1 MSLPA
6 LDCKYVTED
15 CIREWKNGS
24 TSFRPPSPAP
34 VIRYLYELCWNIVR
48 GELPVHKCKS
58 ALELVEF
65 TDRVSDEEVSS
76 NLADIVSQMA
86 QDLTMPGESR
96 ARLVK
101 LAKWMVEHSVVSLR
115 LFHERCEE
123 EFLWD
128 SEMIKIKATDLK
140 SKEVRVNTR
149 LLYQQTKFNLLR
161 EESEGYAKLVTLLC
175 QGSEVCSQNTSAATV
190 GIIKSLIGHFNL
202 DPNRVFDI
210 VLECFELQ
218 PDNEVFLNLIPIFPK
233 SNASQILGFKFQ
245 YYQRLEVNS
254 SVPFGLYQ
262 LTATLVK
269 KEFLD
274 LDSIYAHL
282 LPDDDEAF
290 EHYNVFSAKRLD
302 EANKIGKINLA
313 ATGKDLMDDEKQG
326 DVTVDLFAALDME
339 SEAVT
344 ERSSELEKSQTL
356 GLLIGFLFVH
366 DWYHANILF
375 RRLLPLNPVEHI
387 RICDGLFRLIEKT
400 ICGAYEVV
408 RQQTPEGGESK
419 RSVIDLPKELF
430 EMLTCV
436 GPYLHRDTLLLQ
448 KVCRVLRGYY
458 VCAQKGVSLGT
469 PRLHLKE
476 ARLKIEEALGACLL
490 PSLQLIPANPAVGQ
504 EIWAVLS
511 LLPYEARYR
520 LYGEW
525 EKDDEAN
532 PMVLSAKQTAKLDTR
547 RILKRLAKENLKQ
560 LGRMVAKLAHA
571 NPMTVLRTIVHQI
584 EAYRDMIAPVVDAF
598 KYLTQLEYD
607 ILEYV
612 VIERLVQGGR
622 EKLKDDGL
630 NLSDWLQSLASFWG
644 HLCKKYP
651 SMELRGL
658 FQYLVNQL
666 KKGSGIELVLLQ
678 ELIQQMANVQY
689 TENMTEEQLDA
700 MAGSE
705 TLRYQATSFGATRN
719 NKALIK
725 STNRLRDS
733 LLPKDEPKLAI
744 PLLLLIAQHRA
755 VVVIEADSPHI
766 KMVCEQLDR
775 CHGSLVQY
783 VEFLCGAMT
792 PITSYAQLVPDLH
805 DLIHSYHLEPEV
817 AFLIYRP
824 VMRLFR
830 CETTSTTDALW
841 PLDCDEMTSNPGKL
855 ILDLGPPRKPIMWS
869 DLLDTVRTVLPGKA
883 WNSLSPDL
891 YATFWGLTLYDLYVP
906 RNRYE
911 SEIAKQHAALKALE
925 EGSDNSNSAITKR
938 KKDKERIQE
947 CLDRLTSELQKH
959 EDNVASVRR
968 RLGREKDKWLSGCP
982 DTLKINMEFL
992 QRCIFPRC
1000 TFSMPDAVYCAMF
1013 VNTLHSLGTPFFNTV
1028 NHIDVLICKT
1038 LQPMICCCTEYEVG
1052 RLGRFLFET
1061 LKTAYYWKSD
1071 ESIYERECGNMP
1083 GFAVYYRYPNSQ
1095 RVTYS
1100 QFIKSFTV
1108 LISMEKLIGKGT
1120 NAERLAALEGGVN
1133 AIMDSHEGH
1142 RVEVAMQLSELMKS
1156 ITDLTRA
1163 IEKKEGKKKG
1173 VRYGGSPPDSSG
1185 SEETEEEDD
1194 SGDSDRST
1202 RTARSSHRGRKGY
1215 KRDPVRDCR
1224 KLQIPIFKGDDVNGW
1239 IYRVENYFEVH
1250 NFSKKERLRAVAI
1263 CLEDTPLNWYRW
1275 VHEKTPFRSWSRFK
1289 RKIMERFQASQEGS
1303 VQEQFL
1309 DISQTSTVREY
1320 VDRFEGFASQLGQI
1334 PESVQHSTFIKG
1346 LKEEVRADVQI
1357 AKTRSLNQA
1366 LQLALRIEENR
1377 AKGGPKPNGWQNKGG
1392 YGTQNRPNQTSTVG
1406 SGKKE
1411 DMEGFKRLTP
1421 SELAAKRAAGLCFR
1435 CDNKFAPGHRCPPRT
1450 LQVLMVEED
1459 ELGEGEDDDEGEEHA
1474 HFDMAEVS
1482 LNAISGL
1489 TPPHTMKVRGTI
1501 GGMEAITLIDSGATH
1516 NFVSTTVLE
1525 RLGIGIEKGRAV
1537 RVKLGNGIMIKSH
1550 GICKGLVLEL
1560 PEVQLVADFLPLEL
1574 GGTDLIL
1581 GIQWLREL
1589 GDMTVNWRE
1598 LWMKYWDGDRLVTI
1612 KGDPSLTKAHVSC
1625 KTLMKVLGPEDEKMV
1640 VYLQRLEDA
1649 SAPTPQHPIE
1659 VQGDG
1664 SSPVSVRP
1672 YRYPHIQ
1679 KDEIE
1684 RLVREMLEA
1693 GIIQPSI
1700 SPFASPVL
1708 LVKKKDGS
1716 WRFCVDYRALNKAT
1730 VLDKFPIPVIDELLD
1745 ELQGASFF
1753 SKVDLKSGY
1762 HQIRMKAED
1771 VSKTAFRTH
1780 EGHYEFLVMPFGL
1793 TNAPATFQALMNKI
1807 FQPYLRRFV
1816 LVFFDDILVYSKNE
1830 QDHLEHLTVVLRVLR
1845 ENCLYANKKKCAF
1858 AQRQIEYLGHI
1869 VTEDGVKADPAKIE
1883 AMLAWPIPKTLRELR
1898 GFLGLTG
1905 YYRKFVKEYGKIA
1918 WPLTEQLK
1926 KDKFGW
1932 SAAATVAFKKLQEA
1946 MTQVPVLALPNFDN
1960 DFTLETD
1967 ASGYGLGAVLMQE
1980 GRPLA
1985 FYSHVLGAKAR
1996 LKSVYERELMAIVLA
2011 VQKWRPYLLGR
2022 KFMNSAADALSRKGL
2037 GAEVAE
2043 TATLTL
2049 ITSSRINW
2057 DELWKDLDADPTL
2070 TELRQK
2076 IKDGQPVPAGYSCD
2090 QNRVQYNQRVVIARG
2105 SVWCARLFGEFHHG
2119 VVGGHS
2125 GLQKTYQRMVR
2136 EVYWVGMKT
2145 DVARMVA
2152 ECDVCQRQKYS
2163 TMAPSG
2169 LLEPLELPSKV
2180 WADISMDFIDGLPRS
2195 NGYTV
2200 IFVVVDR
2207 LRTVFLSQ
2215 FWRELFKLQGTTLQH
2230 STAYHP
2236 QTDGQTEVVNRCLET
2251 YLRCF
2256 ASDTPNKWM
2265 HWLSWAEYW
2274 YNTCFHTSSN
2284 TTPFRILYGRDP
2296 PHLVYYGSLK
2306 TPVSSV
2312 DQYLEERDQML
2323 DTLRR
2328 QLLRAQQAMKAKA
2341 DGHRRDVHYQVGD
2354 QIGKVAYRVKLPDTA
2369 RIHNVFHVSQLKLA
2383 IGTREA
2389 PSQLPV
2395 TLTEEM
2401 EVVLQPDHVE
2411 GVREG
2416 VDGREVLIRWKDLP
2430 EYEATWE
2437 PFDSIKQQFPN
2448 FHLED
2453 KVHWKWSQRITR
2465 LLIQC
2470 LESIEY
2476 MEIRNA
2482 LILLTKISNV
2492 FPVTRKS
2499 GINLE
2504 KRVAK
2509 LKSDER
2515 EDLKVLATGVSA
2527 ALGARKASWVTEEE
2541 FGMGYLDLKP
2551 TAAAPSVA
2559 SKSAPNMPPSEAVTQ
2574 HHDSTTTTSRGKP
2587 SESKVKN
2594 NGSDASMPSNT
2605 HKQTEDNRVME
2616 DNSSKK
2622 TSAADSEVGRS
2633 VVKRSATATS
2643 ASKQPKQDVV
2653 KNESKPKPDSVQSKG
2668 STVEP
2673 KESRKEEST
2682 EPIIRPRTDNDK
2694 PTKRTSPTEDHDRF
2708 IKRRKGEHDSDHPH
2722 PVDERYDR
2730 HGDDYTRERSVDRDR
2745 DRDRS
2750 KDERSK
2756 APADKEERF
2765 RGQSLPPPP
2774 PLPPHV
2780 VPHSVTTNKKD
2791 EDRRI
2796 ATTTRHS
2803 QKHDERRR
2811 SEENVLV
2818 SQEDAKRTRDEDLR
2832 DRKREGKIDDRE
2844 RDNNNNNNNNVM
2856 KEEMDPNGSKRRKL
2870 KREHVAEP
2878 GEYSPPLNINMAPS
2892 SYEMSR
2898 GDRKLLQRPS
2908 AYMEEA
2914 SRSSMHGKEVP
2925 AKMTRRDSDPMYDR
2939 EWEDEKRK
2947 RRHRK

>member
-24 TSFRPPSPAP
+24 TSFKPPAPAP

-48 GELPVHKCKS
+48 GELPVHRCKP

-65 TDRVSDEEVSS
+65 SDRISDEEVSS

-101 LAKWMVEHSVVSLR
+101 LAKWMVEHSVVPLR

-175 QGSEVCSQNTSAATV
+175 QGSEVCSENTSAATV

-218 PDNEVFLNLIPIFPK
+218 PDNNVFLNLIPIFPK

-254 SVPFGLYQ
+254 TVPFGLYQ
-262 LTATLVK
+262 LTAILVK

-282 LPDDDEAF
+282 LPNDDEAF

-356 GLLIGFLFVH
+356 GLLIGFLFVD

-400 ICGAYEVV
+400 ISPAYELV
-408 RQQTPEGGESK
+408 RQRQLQIPEGVTDLVETESNSSK
-419 RSVIDLPKELF
+419 RSFIDIPKELF

-448 KVCRVLRGYY
+448 KICRVLRGYY
-458 VCAQKGVSLGT
+458 LCALKSVNSGDLEGGVSGNRT

-476 ARLKIEEALGACLL
+476 ARLNLEEALGACLL

-525 EKDDEAN
+525 EKDDEAS

-775 CHGSLVQY
+775 CHGSLLQY

-830 CETTSTTDALW
+830 CQSTSDVLW
-841 PLDCDEMTSNPGKL
+841 PLDCDEMTSNLAAGKENEVTDISGKL
-855 ILDLGPPRKPIMWS
+855 ILDLGPPRKTIMWS
-869 DLLDTVRTVLPGKA
+869 DLLDTVRTVLPCKA

-906 RNRYE
+906 RSRYE

-925 EGSDNSNSAITKR
+925 ELSDNSNSAITKR

-947 CLDRLTSELQKH
+947 SLDRLTSELQKH
-959 EDNVASVRR
+959 EENVASVRR
-968 RLGREKDKWLSGCP
+968 RLGREKDKWLSCCP

-1100 QFIKSFTV
+1100 QFIK
-1108 LISMEKLIGKGT
+1108 
-1120 NAERLAALEGGVN
+1120 
-1133 AIMDSHEGH
+1133 
-1142 RVEVAMQLSELMKS
+1142 
-1156 ITDLTRA
+1156 
-1163 IEKKEGKKKG
+1163 
-1173 VRYGGSPPDSSG
+1173 
-1185 SEETEEEDD
+1185 
-1194 SGDSDRST
+1194 
-1202 RTARSSHRGRKGY
+1202 
-1215 KRDPVRDCR
+1215 
-1224 KLQIPIFKGDDVNGW
+1224 
-1239 IYRVENYFEVH
+1239 
-1250 NFSKKERLRAVAI
+1250 
-1263 CLEDTPLNWYRW
+1263 
-1275 VHEKTPFRSWSRFK
+1275 
-1289 RKIMERFQASQEGS
+1289 
-1303 VQEQFL
+1303 
-1309 DISQTSTVREY
+1309 
-1320 VDRFEGFASQLGQI
+1320 
-1334 PESVQHSTFIKG
+1334 
-1346 LKEEVRADVQI
+1346 
-1357 AKTRSLNQA
+1357 
-1366 LQLALRIEENR
+1366 
-1377 AKGGPKPNGWQNKGG
+1377 
-1392 YGTQNRPNQTSTVG
+1392 
-1406 SGKKE
+1406 
-1411 DMEGFKRLTP
+1411 
-1421 SELAAKRAAGLCFR
+1421 
-1435 CDNKFAPGHRCPPRT
+1435 
-1450 LQVLMVEED
+1450 
-1459 ELGEGEDDDEGEEHA
+1459 
-1474 HFDMAEVS
+1474 
-1482 LNAISGL
+1482 
-1489 TPPHTMKVRGTI
+1489 
-1501 GGMEAITLIDSGATH
+1501 
-1516 NFVSTTVLE
+1516 
-1525 RLGIGIEKGRAV
+1525 
-1537 RVKLGNGIMIKSH
+1537 
-1550 GICKGLVLEL
+1550 
-1560 PEVQLVADFLPLEL
+1560 
-1574 GGTDLIL
+1574 
-1581 GIQWLREL
+1581 
-1589 GDMTVNWRE
+1589 
-1598 LWMKYWDGDRLVTI
+1598 
-1612 KGDPSLTKAHVSC
+1612 
-1625 KTLMKVLGPEDEKMV
+1625 
-1640 VYLQRLEDA
+1640 
-1649 SAPTPQHPIE
+1649 
-1659 VQGDG
+1659 
-1664 SSPVSVRP
+1664 
-1672 YRYPHIQ
+1672 
-1679 KDEIE
+1679 
-1684 RLVREMLEA
+1684 
-1693 GIIQPSI
+1693 
-1700 SPFASPVL
+1700 
-1708 LVKKKDGS
+1708 
-1716 WRFCVDYRALNKAT
+1716 
-1730 VLDKFPIPVIDELLD
+1730 
-1745 ELQGASFF
+1745 
-1753 SKVDLKSGY
+1753 
-1762 HQIRMKAED
+1762 
-1771 VSKTAFRTH
+1771 
-1780 EGHYEFLVMPFGL
+1780 
-1793 TNAPATFQALMNKI
+1793 
-1807 FQPYLRRFV
+1807 
-1816 LVFFDDILVYSKNE
+1816 
-1830 QDHLEHLTVVLRVLR
+1830 
-1845 ENCLYANKKKCAF
+1845 
-1858 AQRQIEYLGHI
+1858 
-1869 VTEDGVKADPAKIE
+1869 
-1883 AMLAWPIPKTLRELR
+1883 
-1898 GFLGLTG
+1898 
-1905 YYRKFVKEYGKIA
+1905 
-1918 WPLTEQLK
+1918 
-1926 KDKFGW
+1926 
-1932 SAAATVAFKKLQEA
+1932 
-1946 MTQVPVLALPNFDN
+1946 
-1960 DFTLETD
+1960 
-1967 ASGYGLGAVLMQE
+1967 
-1980 GRPLA
+1980 
-1985 FYSHVLGAKAR
+1985 
-1996 LKSVYERELMAIVLA
+1996 
-2011 VQKWRPYLLGR
+2011 
-2022 KFMNSAADALSRKGL
+2022 
-2037 GAEVAE
+2037 
-2043 TATLTL
+2043 
-2049 ITSSRINW
+2049 
-2057 DELWKDLDADPTL
+2057 
-2070 TELRQK
+2070 
-2076 IKDGQPVPAGYSCD
+2076 
-2090 QNRVQYNQRVVIARG
+2090 
-2105 SVWCARLFGEFHHG
+2105 
-2119 VVGGHS
+2119 
-2125 GLQKTYQRMVR
+2125 
-2136 EVYWVGMKT
+2136 
-2145 DVARMVA
+2145 
-2152 ECDVCQRQKYS
+2152 
-2163 TMAPSG
+2163 
-2169 LLEPLELPSKV
+2169 
-2180 WADISMDFIDGLPRS
+2180 
-2195 NGYTV
+2195 
-2200 IFVVVDR
+2200 
-2207 LRTVFLSQ
+2207 
-2215 FWRELFKLQGTTLQH
+2215 
-2230 STAYHP
+2230 
-2236 QTDGQTEVVNRCLET
+2236 
-2251 YLRCF
+2251 
-2256 ASDTPNKWM
+2256 
-2265 HWLSWAEYW
+2265 
-2274 YNTCFHTSSN
+2274 
-2284 TTPFRILYGRDP
+2284 
-2296 PHLVYYGSLK
+2296 
-2306 TPVSSV
+2306 
-2312 DQYLEERDQML
+2312 
-2323 DTLRR
+2323 
-2328 QLLRAQQAMKAKA
+2328 
-2341 DGHRRDVHYQVGD
+2341 
-2354 QIGKVAYRVKLPDTA
+2354 
-2369 RIHNVFHVSQLKLA
+2369 
-2383 IGTREA
+2383 
-2389 PSQLPV
+2389 
-2395 TLTEEM
+2395 
-2401 EVVLQPDHVE
+2401 
-2411 GVREG
+2411 
-2416 VDGREVLIRWKDLP
+2416 
-2430 EYEATWE
+2430 
-2437 PFDSIKQQFPN
+2437 
-2448 FHLED
+2448 
-2453 KVHWKWSQRITR
+2453 VHWKWSQRITR

-2470 LESIEY
+2470 LESVEY

-2482 LILLTKISNV
+2482 LILLTKVSNV

-2515 EDLKVLATGVSA
+2515 EDLKVLATGVAA
-2527 ALGARKASWVTEEE
+2527 ALAARKPSWVTEEE

-2551 TAAAPSVA
+2551 VA
-2559 SKSAPNMPPSEAVTQ
+2559 SKSVYAAAPVTSTTGLNMAPIEAATGSRSQ
-2574 HHDSTTTTSRGKP
+2574 HHDSSIRETTSTSRPKP
-2587 SESKVKN
+2587 WESKHESVTHNNKYDKVKGGSLS
-2594 NGSDASMPSNT
+2594 NGSDASKTDDSGN
-2605 HKQTEDNRVME
+2605 NRVLE
-2616 DNSSKK
+2616 ENSSKGPAK
-2622 TSAADSEVGRS
+2622 TAVDSEGRSAAKRS
-2633 VVKRSATATS
+2633 VGGTS
-2643 ASKQPKQDVV
+2643 VSKQPKQDVV
-2653 KNESKPKPDSVQSKG
+2653 KNDSKPKGIGRTSGVSERDEKG
-2668 STVEP
+2668 CNTELPELRNSLI
-2673 KESRKEEST
+2673 KEEST
-2682 EPIIRPRTDNDK
+2682 EAIMDAQKRSSSRPSHSPRTDTVFASSKSNDK
-2694 PTKRTSPTEDHDRF
+2694 PTKRTSPSGEQDRSAA
-2708 IKRRKGEHDSDHPH
+2708 IKRRKEVHDLEPDRALEKEKHHPL
-2722 PVDERYDR
+2722 PPLDYDKVTDKPLAKDERFVDR
-2730 HGDDYTRERSVDRDR
+2730 EYHSRERERERERERFDRSEDAIEKSRDRSMERYSRERSVDR
-2745 DRDRS
+2745 S
-2750 KDERSK
+2750 NKDERSK
-2756 APADKEERF
+2756 LRYNDIQVHADDRV
-2765 RGQSLPPPP
+2765 RGTSLPPPP
-2774 PLPPHV
+2774 PFPPQHHV
-2780 VPHSVTTNKKD
+2780 LLQSVTTTNKKD
-2791 EDRRI
+2791 EDGDRRFG
-2796 ATTTRHS
+2796 TTPRHS
-2803 QKHDERRR
+2803 HSHSQRLSPKHDDRERRR
-2811 SEENVLV
+2811 SEENVFV
-2818 SQEDAKRTRDEDLR
+2818 SQDDKRRREEDIRDKKRDE
-2832 DRKREGKIDDRE
+2832 REKIEDGDRE
-2844 RDNNNNNNNNVM
+2844 KGNVM
-2856 KEEMDPNGSKRRKL
+2856 KEEVDPNASKRRKL
-2870 KREHVAEP
+2870 KRDHQSE
-2878 GEYSPPLNINMAPS
+2878 GSEYSPVSAAPPLNMNMAPAP
-2892 SYEMSR
+2892 YDRDRDRER
-2898 GDRKLLQRPS
+2898 DGRGGDRKATAALPRQV
-2908 AYMEEA
+2908 YMEEPSQSQSQ
-2914 SRSSMHGKEVP
+2914 SRINTMHGKDVP
-2925 AKMTRRDSDPMYDR
+2925 PKTTSSRPMYDR
-2939 EWEDEKRK
+2939 EWEDEKSKRLEPK